1 MLEDKIK
8 LLEQAKSAES
18 CTNALLALRGH
29 LNRPLS
35 LFDRFEAIELLETLV
50 RLARTQAHEKA
61 DEYAA
66 ALEEVKA
73 RQPSLGA
80 DHLQRLM
87 LGLVGDPLRAKMAK
101 EAASILKGVSKGLQ
115 VSRQDVP
122 RASLPRIRSSVTLVQ
137 DGDTLRVTA
146 SPDVEAV
153 LDVGVDAND
162 CVYNSIIQ
170 GFCMFCIKYF
180 SSFVQTCLLCLGVG
194 ICPCPVDL
202 GGTFSVSQFRT

>member
-8 LLEQAKSAES
+8 LLEQEKSAES
-18 CTNALLALRGH
+18 CTNTLKALRGH
-29 LNRPLS
+29 LNRPSS
-35 LFDRFEAIELLETLV
+35 LFDGFEAIELLETLV

-101 EAASILKGVSKGLQ
+101 EAASILKGVSKVPSPSFQARRPLRQSAPYSVQCYACAGWGHIARNCE
-115 VSRQDVP
+115 SR
-122 RASLPRIRSSVTLVQ
+122 R
-137 DGDTLRVTA
+137 
-146 SPDVEAV
+146 
-153 LDVGVDAND
+153 
-162 CVYNSIIQ
+162 
-170 GFCMFCIKYF
+170 
-180 SSFVQTCLLCLGVG
+180 
-194 ICPCPVDL
+194 
-202 GGTFSVSQFRT
+202 GGGPGRGRGRQ